1 MTKKHFKTSISG
13 AGLIG
18 VALCLILV
26 LSCVKQD
33 EQKKAS
39 KGVRSAPVEVV
50 DIERGSITLLRTFN
64 GTLEAQAEFVVAPK
78 IGGRV
83 ERLTVNL
90 ADTVTRGQIVAE
102 LDNGEYIQA
111 VAQAKANLTVAMA
124 NLEKEKI
131 ALKIASREFERVKT
145 LEKRG
150 VASETQLDNIMA
162 DQAAKQAQLEVAKAI
177 VIRTEALLETAN
189 IKLGYTKV
197 RADWRGGDAQ
207 RLVAERYID
216 EGHTVSANT
225 ALLLIVELSPINAI
239 IFVTEK
245 DYTRLHTGQTAQ
257 LSTDAYPG
265 EIFEG
270 RINRISPIFRK
281 ETRQARVELTIENP
295 EFRLKPGMFIR
306 TTVKLDKVDNATI
319 IPGAAL
325 TSRDHQPGVFL
336 VNAQK
341 KIVLWRPVQVGIRQ
355 GDRVQIEG
363 SGLVGQVVSLGHQLI
378 DQGSAINITNSVT
391 IQPNVEKTSVNQ

>member
-1 MTKKHFKTSISG
+1 VTKKHFKTSISG

-281 ETRQARVELTIENP
+281 ETRQARVELTIERYVYP
-295 EFRLKPGMFIR
+295 YYCE
-306 TTVKLDKVDNATI
+306 T
-319 IPGAAL
+319 
-325 TSRDHQPGVFL
+325 
-336 VNAQK
+336 
-341 KIVLWRPVQVGIRQ
+341 
-355 GDRVQIEG
+355 
-363 SGLVGQVVSLGHQLI
+363 
-378 DQGSAINITNSVT
+378 
-391 IQPNVEKTSVNQ
+391 